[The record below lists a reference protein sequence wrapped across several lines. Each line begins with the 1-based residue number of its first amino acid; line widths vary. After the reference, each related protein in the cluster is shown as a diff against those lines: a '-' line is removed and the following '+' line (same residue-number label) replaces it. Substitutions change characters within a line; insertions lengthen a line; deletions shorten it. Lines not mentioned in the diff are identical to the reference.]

1 MKAVLLH
8 VPDTI
13 KAKLDALRAEGYS
26 LNGYINAVL
35 ARELADLRTPSRPRK
50 ERRAIR

>member
-35 ARELADLRTPSRPRK
+35 ERELADKPTVRRK
-50 ERRAIR
+50 PKRGT

>member
-1 MKAVLLH
+1 MKSILLH
-8 VPDTI
+8 VPDPV

-35 ARELADLRTPSRPRK
+35 ARELADKPTGRRK
-50 ERRAIR
+50 PKRGT